1 MVPKEANH
9 PRISPVSALSR
20 INHGLHKARGLNLSP
35 GVLNSA
41 IPTFPPKCSNFLVFQ
56 VNSHLLCKLVPPKPG
71 WPDCTRLSNSLAK
84 KKRVTSRTDIICVSS
99 LTKSSARACSP
110 CARRLFFKSFTLFRW
125 SSWFW
130 ICSWEKQKQLG
141 SSRLGRP

>member
-84 KKRVTSRTDIICVSS
+84 KKKEWPAELTLSVYRVLPRVQLVPAPPVPDASS
-99 LTKSSARACSP
+99 LSLSLFLDGPAGSGFAPEKS
-110 CARRLFFKSFTLFRW
+110 KN
-125 SSWFW
+125 SWAV
-130 ICSWEKQKQLG
+130 QD
-141 SSRLGRP
+141 